1 MPNRN
6 LSANVVKGIFGGPR
20 GIKGGD
26 YLRANITKSSGGGI
40 ITHASSVNGNIDT
53 VRKPVKNGK
62 MKK

>member
-6 LSANVVKGIFGGPR
+6 LSANVVKGMFGGPR

-26 YLRANITKSSGGGI
+26 YLRANVEKNSGGI
-40 ITHASSVNGNIDT
+40 MTHPSSVNGNIDT

-62 MKK
+62 IKK